1 MAADNDPIAVR
12 VAGANARLNGIAPQ
26 QMRCVVSAGFAG
38 REVRRIGPYDMIL
51 ANILAGPLRRM
62 ASDLVPHL
70 AANGWLIL
78 SGILNEQAV
87 GVERAYAARGLRCWA
102 MLRIG
107 DWTTIVMRPA
117 AIGAMPRLWHGRQPA
132 AMVSEEE

>member
-1 MAADNDPIAVR
+1 MMFANTPAGAQGR
-12 VAGANARLNGIAPQ
+12 VA
-26 QMRCVVSAGFAG
+26 VW
-38 REVRRIGPYDMIL
+38 
-51 ANILAGPLRRM
+51 
-62 ASDLVPHL
+62 LVPNC